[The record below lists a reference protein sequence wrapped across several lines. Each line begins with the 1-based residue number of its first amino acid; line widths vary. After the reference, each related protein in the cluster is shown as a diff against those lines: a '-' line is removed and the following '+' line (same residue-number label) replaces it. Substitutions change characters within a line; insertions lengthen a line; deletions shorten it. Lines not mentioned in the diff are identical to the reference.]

1 MSAIASNS
9 IKMNPD
15 PISRPLSKAQLISVH
30 HLVDEVGK
38 RQLQDFGQINSD
50 IKPDGTLIT
59 ECDRWSDKTIVQG
72 LAKIAKGEGVLSE
85 EGNKLIPI
93 SSEYWVVDPL
103 DGTTNFAAGI
113 PYWAISIARFTN
125 GEPETALLDI
135 PALKKRILAI
145 RGKGVWLN
153 NKPLKPESRFKKN
166 SDCISLCSRSIKVL
180 QMKPEQS
187 FPGKIRLLGVSSL
200 NMTSVAIGQTVAA
213 LEATPK
219 IWDIAAAWLILE
231 ELNCLI
237 NWLDTNPKNILSG
250 TDLTSVNFP
259 LLTSSSED
267 QMNKMLPWASAL
279 MQDN

>member
-1 MSAIASNS
+1 MNQDQISNRLSDSQLSS
-9 IKMNPD
+9 IH
-15 PISRPLSKAQLISVH
+15 R
-30 HLVDEVGK
+30 LVDEVGT

-72 LAKIAKGEGVLSE
+72 LDKIANGEGVLSE
-85 EGNKLIPI
+85 EGNKSVPS

-125 GEPETALLDI
+125 SQPETAVLDI

-153 NKPLKPESRFKKN
+153 NKPLKIESRFKKN

-180 QMKPEQS
+180 QKKPEQS

-237 NWLDTNPKNILSG
+237 NWLETNPKDIISG
-250 TDLTSVNFP
+250 TNLTSVNFP
-259 LLTSSSED
+259 LLTASSEE
-267 QMNKMLPWASAL
+267 QLNKMLPWANAL
-279 MQDN
+279 IEDS

>member
-1 MSAIASNS
+1 
-9 IKMNPD
+9 MNQNQ
-15 PISRPLSKAQLISVH
+15 ISQPLSKSQLISIH
-30 HLVDEVGK
+30 QLVDEVGK

-59 ECDRWSDKTIVQG
+59 ECDRWSDKKIVQG
-72 LAKIAKGEGVLSE
+72 LSQIAPGEGVLSE
-85 EGNKLIPI
+85 EGKKSIPS

-113 PYWAISIARFTN
+113 PYWAISIARFMD
-125 GEPETALLDI
+125 GEPETAFLDI
-135 PALKKRILAI
+135 PALKKRIFAI

-153 NKPLKPESRFKKN
+153 DKPLSPQSRFKKN

-200 NMTSVAIGQTVAA
+200 NMTSVAIGQTIAA

-237 NWLDTNPKNILSG
+237 NWLDINPKDIRSG

-259 LLTSSSED
+259 LLTASSED
-267 QMNKMLPWASAL
+267 QLNNMLPWATAL
-279 MQDN
+279 IQDG

>member
-1 MSAIASNS
+1 M
-9 IKMNPD
+9 
-15 PISRPLSKAQLISVH
+15 
-30 HLVDEVGK
+30 
-38 RQLQDFGQINSD
+38 
-50 IKPDGTLIT
+50 
-59 ECDRWSDKTIVQG
+59 
-72 LAKIAKGEGVLSE
+72 
-85 EGNKLIPI
+85 
-93 SSEYWVVDPL
+93 
-103 DGTTNFAAGI
+103 
-113 PYWAISIARFTN
+113 
-125 GEPETALLDI
+125 LDI

-200 NMTSVAIGQTVAA
+200 NMTSVAIGQTIAA

-237 NWLDTNPKNILSG
+237 NWLG
-250 TDLTSVNFP
+250 H
-259 LLTSSSED
+259 
-267 QMNKMLPWASAL
+267 
-279 MQDN
+279 

>member
-1 MSAIASNS
+1 MNQNQISNPLSNS
-9 IKMNPD
+9 
-15 PISRPLSKAQLISVH
+15 QLQSIH
-30 HLVDEVGK
+30 ELVDEVGK

-50 IKPDGTLIT
+50 LKPDGTLIT
-59 ECDRWSDKTIVQG
+59 ECDRWSDKKIVQG
-72 LAKIAKGEGVLSE
+72 LDRIASGEGVLSE
-85 EGNKLIPI
+85 EGNKSIPN
-93 SSEYWVVDPL
+93 SNEYWIVDPL

-113 PYWAISIARFTN
+113 PYWAISIARFKN
-125 GEPETALLDI
+125 GQPETALLDI
-135 PALKKRILAI
+135 PALQKRILAI
-145 RGKGVWLN
+145 KGKGVWLN

-219 IWDIAAAWLILE
+219 IWDIGAAWLILE

-237 NWLDTNPKNILSG
+237 NWLDTNPKNIRAG

-259 LLTSSSED
+259 LLTASSEA
-267 QMNKMLPWASAL
+267 QLKKMLPWANAL
-279 MQDN
+279 IQDS

>member
-1 MSAIASNS
+1 
-9 IKMNPD
+9 MNQD
-15 PISRPLSKAQLISVH
+15 PISKPLSKAQLISIH
-30 HLVDEVGK
+30 HLVDEVGR

-59 ECDRWSDKTIVQG
+59 ECDRWSDKTIVQRIST
-72 LAKIAKGEGVLSE
+72 IAPGEGVLSE
-85 EGNKLIPI
+85 EGKKSIPS

-125 GEPETALLDI
+125 GEPETAFLDI
-135 PALKKRILAI
+135 PALKKRIFAI
-145 RGKGVWLN
+145 KGKGVWLN
-153 NKPLKPESRFKKN
+153 DKQLKPESRFKKN

-200 NMTSVAIGQTVAA
+200 NMTSVAIGQTIAA

-237 NWLDTNPKNILSG
+237 TWLETNPKDILSG

-259 LLTSSSED
+259 LLTASSED
-267 QMNKMLPWASAL
+267 QLNKMLPWATAL
-279 MQDN
+279 IQDS

>member
-1 MSAIASNS
+1 
-9 IKMNPD
+9 MNLN
-15 PISRPLSKAQLISVH
+15 PISKPLNNAQLISIQ
-30 HLVDEVGK
+30 HLVDEVGR

-72 LAKIAKGEGVLSE
+72 LAKITPGEGVLSE
-85 EGNKLIPI
+85 EGNKSIPS

-125 GEPETALLDI
+125 GEPETAFLDI
-135 PALKKRILAI
+135 PALKKRIFAI
-145 RGKGVWLN
+145 KGKGVWLN
-153 NKPLKPESRFKKN
+153 NKPLQPESRFKKN

-180 QMKPEQS
+180 QMKPEQA

-200 NMTSVAIGQTVAA
+200 NMTSVAIGQTIAA

-237 NWLDTNPKNILSG
+237 NWLEANPKDIISG

-259 LLTSSSED
+259 LLTASSKE
-267 QMNKMLPWASAL
+267 QLNNMLPWASAL
-279 MQDN
+279 IHDS

>member
-1 MSAIASNS
+1 MNNNQISNPLTTSQLKS
-9 IKMNPD
+9 IHE
-15 PISRPLSKAQLISVH
+15 LI
-30 HLVDEVGK
+30 DEIGK

-59 ECDRWSDKTIVQG
+59 ECDRWSDKRIVQG
-72 LAKIAKGEGVLSE
+72 LDTIAKGEGVLSE
-85 EGNKLIPI
+85 EGNKKIPD

-103 DGTTNFAAGI
+103 DGTTNFTAGI
-113 PYWAISIARFTN
+113 PYWAISIARFSN
-125 GEPETALLDI
+125 GEPQTAFLDI

-145 RGKGVWLN
+145 RDRGVWLN
-153 NKPLKPESRFKKN
+153 DKPLKPQSRFKKN

-180 QMKPEQS
+180 QIKPEQS

-200 NMTSVAIGQTVAA
+200 NMTSVAIGQTIAA

-237 NWLDTNPKNILSG
+237 NWLETDPKDILSG

-259 LLTSSSED
+259 LLTASSEE
-267 QMNKMLPWASAL
+267 QLNKMLPWASAL
-279 MQDN
+279 IQDS

>member
-1 MSAIASNS
+1 
-9 IKMNPD
+9 MNQN
-15 PISRPLSKAQLISVH
+15 PIPKPLSNAQLISIH
-30 HLVDEVGK
+30 HLVDEVGR

-72 LAKIAKGEGVLSE
+72 LAKIAPGEGVLSE
-85 EGNKLIPI
+85 EGKKSIPN

-125 GEPETALLDI
+125 GEPETAFLDI
-135 PALKKRILAI
+135 PALKKRIFAI
-145 RGKGVWLN
+145 KGKGVWLN

-200 NMTSVAIGQTVAA
+200 NMTSVAIGQTIAA

-231 ELNCLI
+231 ELHCLI
-237 NWLDTNPKNILSG
+237 KWLGTNPKDIISG

-259 LLTSSSED
+259 LLTASSED
-267 QMNKMLPWASAL
+267 QLNKMLPWAKAL
-279 MQDN
+279 IEDT